1 MSRFTTMTTI
11 LFVSLGLLW
20 GAVAQAAQ
28 VNPPQSGFGVT
39 GFIQEATVADVG
51 AAPPANPRLRGGT
64 LTVNGIKMI
73 VPNNTIVQMPAG
85 AFTWA
90 DLFDPAV
97 SESIGYNPPR
107 TNHRPG

>member
-1 MSRFTTMTTI
+1 M
-11 LFVSLGLLW
+11 LGVT
-20 GAVAQAAQ
+20 GALAQQ

-51 AAPPANPRLRGGT
+51 AVPPSNPRLRGGT

-85 AFTWA
+85 AFTW
-90 DLFDPAV
+90 LTCLTRRSLSP
-97 SESIGYNPPR
+97 
-107 TNHRPG
+107 